1 MSTRPSAALV
11 VGCTALSMLA
21 FAGNSLLCRLAL
33 RDTTIDAASF
43 TTVRLLS
50 GAITLWV
57 LVRLRGGAS
66 RAAEATPELTTETS
80 SGNWRSALALFAYAI
95 LFSYAYAQLSA
106 ATGAL
111 LLFGAVQ
118 VTMIGRGLWLGE
130 RPHLV
135 QTAGY
140 LIAVVGLIGM
150 LLPGLSAPPLV
161 GALLMIA
168 SGAAWGIYSIRAKG
182 ARDPVRANAGN
193 FLRASLCCVPLYLAA
208 LPWASHDA
216 EGMLYAVLSGA
227 IASAL
232 GYAIWYVALR
242 GLTVTTAGLVQLSV
256 PVIAA
261 AGGVLLLGEAVTWRL
276 VVASVAVLGGV
287 GMAMAYR
294 RSERPQ

>member
-1 MSTRPSAALV
+1 VKTSSTAPSVPLV
-11 VGCTALSMLA
+11 LGCTALSMLA
-21 FAGNSLLCRLAL
+21 FAGNSLLCRIAL

-50 GAITLWV
+50 GAITLWA
-57 LVRLRGGAS
+57 LVRLRHGVS
-66 RAAEATPELTTETS
+66 RAPDPTPAAS
-80 SGNWRSALALFAYAI
+80 SGNWRSALALFAYAVF
-95 LFSYAYAQLSA
+95 FSYAYAQLSA

-140 LIAVVGLIGM
+140 LIAVAGLIGM
-150 LLPGLSAPPLV
+150 LLPGLSAPPLL
-161 GALLMIA
+161 GALLMLA
-168 SGAAWGIYSIRAKG
+168 SGAAWGVYSIRAKG

-193 FLRASLCCVPLYLAA
+193 FLRAALCCVPLYLAV

-261 AGGVLLLGEAVTWRL
+261 AGGVVVLGEAVTWRL

-294 RSERPQ
+294 GSERPQ

>member
-1 MSTRPSAALV
+1 
-11 VGCTALSMLA
+11 MLA

-33 RDTTIDAASF
+33 RDTHIDAASF

-57 LVRLRGGAS
+57 LVGLRPGVS
-66 RAAEATPELTTETS
+66 HRAEPAREGSA
-80 SGNWRSALALFAYAI
+80 GNWRSALALFAYAVF
-95 LFSYAYAQLSA
+95 FSYAYVQLSA

-130 RPHLV
+130 RPHPV

-140 LIAVVGLIGM
+140 LIAVAGLVGM
-150 LLPGLSAPPLV
+150 LLPGLSAPPLL
-161 GALLMIA
+161 GALLMLA

-193 FLRASLCCVPLYLAA
+193 FLRAALCCVPLYLAA

-216 EGMLYAVLSGA
+216 EGVLYAVLSGA

-261 AGGVLLLGEAVTWRL
+261 AGGVALLGEAVTWRL

-287 GMAMAYR
+287 AVGIGYR
-294 RSERPQ
+294 RAEA

>member
-1 MSTRPSAALV
+1 MSTRPSASLV

-50 GAITLWV
+50 GAIMLWV
-57 LVRLRGGAS
+57 LVQLRGGAS
-66 RAAEATPELTTETS
+66 RAPEATLTTGAW

-193 FLRASLCCVPLYLAA
+193 FLRALLCCVPLYLAA
-208 LPWASHDA
+208 LPWANHDA
-216 EGMLYAVLSGA
+216 AGMLYAVLSGA

-276 VVASVAVLGGV
+276 VVASIAVLGGV
-287 GMAMAYR
+287 AVGMGYR
-294 RSERPQ
+294 RATR

>member
-43 TTVRLLS
+43 TTVRLLA

-66 RAAEATPELTTETS
+66 RAPEATLTTGAW

-130 RPHLV
+130 RPYLV

-287 GMAMAYR
+287 AVGMGYR
-294 RSERPQ
+294 RATR

>member
-1 MSTRPSAALV
+1 MSTRPSATLV

-43 TTVRLLS
+43 TTVRLVS

-57 LVRLRGGAS
+57 LIRLRHRVLHRLEPAS
-66 RAAEATPELTTETS
+66 DAST
-80 SGNWRSALALFAYAI
+80 GNWRSALALFAYATF
-95 LFSYAYAQLSA
+95 FSYAYVQLSA

-130 RPHLV
+130 RPHAV

-140 LIAVVGLIGM
+140 LIAVAGLIGM
-150 LLPGLSAPPLV
+150 LLPGLSAPPLL
-161 GALLMIA
+161 GALLMLA

-193 FLRASLCCVPLYLAA
+193 FLRAAACCVPLYLAA
-208 LPWASHDA
+208 LPCASHDA
-216 EGMLYAVLSGA
+216 AGMLYAVLSGA

-242 GLTVTTAGLVQLSV
+242 GLAVTTAGLVQLSV

-261 AGGVLLLGEAVTWRL
+261 AGGVVLLGEAVTLRL

-287 GMAMAYR
+287 AVGMAYR
-294 RSERPQ
+294 RAAG

>member
-43 TTVRLLS
+43 TTVRLLA

-66 RAAEATPELTTETS
+66 RAPEATLTTGAW

-193 FLRASLCCVPLYLAA
+193 FLRATFCCVPLYLAA

-261 AGGVLLLGEAVTWRL
+261 AGGVVLLGEGVTWRL

-287 GMAMAYR
+287 AVGMGYR
-294 RSERPQ
+294 RATR

>member
-11 VGCTALSMLA
+11 FACTALSMLA

-43 TTVRLLS
+43 TTVRLLA

-57 LVRLRGGAS
+57 LVQLRGGAS
-66 RAAEATPELTTETS
+66 RAPEATLTTEAS

-140 LIAVVGLIGM
+140 LIAIAGLIGM
-150 LLPGLSAPPLV
+150 LLPGLSAPPLL

-193 FLRASLCCVPLYLAA
+193 FLRASVCCLPIYLAA

-287 GMAMAYR
+287 GLAIAYR
-294 RSERPQ
+294 RSELPR

>member
-1 MSTRPSAALV
+1 MSARPSAALV

-50 GAITLWV
+50 GAIMLWV
-57 LVRLRGGAS
+57 LVQLRGGAS
-66 RAAEATPELTTETS
+66 RAPEATLTTEAS
-80 SGNWRSALALFAYAI
+80 SGNWHSALALFAYAI

-140 LIAVVGLIGM
+140 LIAVAGLIGM
-150 LLPGLSAPPLV
+150 LLPGLSAPPLL

-193 FLRASLCCVPLYLAA
+193 FLRASVCCLPIYLAA

-287 GMAMAYR
+287 GLAIAYR
-294 RSERPQ
+294 RSELPR

>member
-43 TTVRLLS
+43 TTVRLLA

-66 RAAEATPELTTETS
+66 RAPEATLTTGAW

-130 RPHLV
+130 RPYLV

-140 LIAVVGLIGM
+140 LIAVVELIGM

-287 GMAMAYR
+287 AVGMGYR
-294 RSERPQ
+294 RATR

>member
-57 LVRLRGGAS
+57 LVQLRGGAS
-66 RAAEATPELTTETS
+66 RAPEATPTTEAS

-140 LIAVVGLIGM
+140 LIAVAGLIGM
-150 LLPGLSAPPLV
+150 LLPGLSAPPLL

-193 FLRASLCCVPLYLAA
+193 FLRASVCCLPIYLAA

-216 EGMLYAVLSGA
+216 AGMLYAVLSGA

-276 VVASVAVLGGV
+276 VVASIAVLGGV
-287 GMAMAYR
+287 GLAIAYR
-294 RSERPQ
+294 RSEPPR

>member
-1 MSTRPSAALV
+1 MNTRSRTPSTALV
-11 VGCTALSMLA
+11 LGSTALSMLA

-57 LVRLRGGAS
+57 LVSLRHRAS
-66 RAAEATPELTTETS
+66 HGLGSTTDSS
-80 SGNWRSALALFAYAI
+80 SGNWRSALALFAYAVF
-95 LFSYAYAQLSA
+95 FSYAYVQLSA

-130 RPHLV
+130 RPHAV
-135 QTAGY
+135 QSAGY
-140 LIAVVGLIGM
+140 LIAVAGLIGM
-150 LLPGLSAPPLV
+150 LLPGLSAPPLL
-161 GALLMIA
+161 GALLMLA

-193 FLRASLCCVPLYLAA
+193 FLRAALCCVPLYLAA

-232 GYAIWYVALR
+232 GYAVWYVALR

-261 AGGVLLLGEAVTWRL
+261 AGGVVLLGEAVTSRL

-287 GMAMAYR
+287 GVAMAFR
-294 RSERPQ
+294 RSERTR